1 MTRRTV
7 KNMVASVHQR
17 LLTISKEKNRPFN
30 DLLQLYALER
40 WLFRLSQSSQRDRFV
55 LKGALLLVAWNIPS
69 TRPTRDIDL
78 LGNASNELEA
88 VRVTIAEIT
97 ATPVDDDGLKFDPA
111 TVVTERI
118 AEDADYEGVR
128 AKFQGLL
135 GNSRI
140 AMQIDIGFSDVIT
153 PGPSRTRY
161 PTLLDQPAAE
171 LLTYNRETAIAEKF
185 EAMVKLG
192 ELNSR
197 MKDFFDVWLLS
208 KSFSF
213 DGPLLSA
220 AVQATFSRRQTLIEI
235 EPVCF
240 AERFVTDANKTVQW
254 KAFVRR
260 SLLTEAPDFKEIVAT
275 VRHFLQPVA
284 QAISEQRPLTANW
297 PLGGPWQEPS
307 LNN

>member
-1 MTRRTV
+1 MTRRMV
-7 KNMVASVHQR
+7 KNVVASVHQR
-17 LLTISKEKNRPFN
+17 LLTISKEKNRPFI
-30 DLLQLYALER
+30 DLLQLDALDL

-78 LGNASNELEA
+78 LGNVGNELEA
-88 VRVTIAEIT
+88 VRATIAEIT

-153 PGPSRTRY
+153 PGPLRTRY
-161 PTLLDQPAAE
+161 PTLLNQPAAE
-171 LLTYNRETAIAEKF
+171 LLAYNRETAIAEKF

-260 SLLTEAPDFKEIVAT
+260 SLLTDAPDFKEAIAA
-275 VRHFLQPVA
+275 VRDFLQPVA
-284 QAISEQRPLTANW
+284 QAISDQRTLAANW

-307 LNN
+307 QNR